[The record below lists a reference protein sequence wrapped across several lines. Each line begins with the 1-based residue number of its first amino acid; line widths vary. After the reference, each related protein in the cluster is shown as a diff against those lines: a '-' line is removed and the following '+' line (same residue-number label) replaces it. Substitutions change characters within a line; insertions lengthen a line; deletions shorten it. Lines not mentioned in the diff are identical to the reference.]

1 MSCRGCLSNDALASQ
16 TKGGKGMMRTSSV
29 SAPARH
35 KRPLIVAV
43 TTVLLTVAFGVG
55 ASSAHSAST
64 AADQAQPQL
73 VVMTQNLYL
82 GANLQPLFGKSG
94 LDLIRAAAAVYAHVV
109 QTDFPARAQAI
120 AEEIAAKHPEV
131 VGLQEVFLFQKGPDP
146 GHLQTTYDF
155 LTILLNALADHG
167 ASYRAVAVG
176 THFSGALPIGVTPDG
191 TLTPWASLTD
201 RDAIIVRTDLPTR
214 EFSWSN
220 PTAQNFQRTFDVP
233 LGGATIKIPRGWTSV
248 DVRFQGR
255 SYRVAETHLEAYSAT
270 VRDAQAA
277 ELLASLQASPLPV
290 ILVGDINSLPTDSA
304 GPYGLFAGAGYV
316 DSWVQAMDG
325 DPGFTAGQ
333 PDDLNCTLPSTL
345 DHRVDYVLHDDDPAL
360 RAVPRT
366 GDVVGDT
373 PNDCTATDPPLW
385 PSDHAGVVIG
395 MRGGTS

>member
-1 MSCRGCLSNDALASQ
+1 
-16 TKGGKGMMRTSSV
+16 MMRAPSV
-29 SAPARH
+29 SARARH
-35 KRPLIVAV
+35 RRPLIVAV
-43 TTVLLTVAFGVG
+43 TAAFLSLALAMG
-55 ASSAHSAST
+55 ASSANATSAT
-64 AADQAQPQL
+64 AEEAQPRF

-82 GANLQPLFGKSG
+82 GANLKPLFGKSG
-94 LDLIRAAAAVYAHVV
+94 LDLISAAAAAYAHVV
-109 QTDFPARAQAI
+109 QTDFPDRADAI
-120 AEEIAAKHPEV
+120 AKEIAAERPEV
-131 VGLQEVFLFQKGPDP
+131 VGLQEVALWQEGADP
-146 GHLQTTYDF
+146 AHLATTYDF

-176 THFSGALPIGVTPDG
+176 AHFSGALPIGIAPDG
-191 TLTPWASLTD
+191 TLTPWVGFTD
-201 RDAIIVRTDLPTR
+201 RDAIIVRTDLAAS

-220 PTAQNFQRTFDVP
+220 ATAQNFQRTFDVP

-255 SYRVAETHLEAYSAT
+255 SYRIAETHLEAYSET
-270 VRDAQAA
+270 VRDDQAA
-277 ELLASLQASPLPV
+277 ELLGSLEASPLPV
-290 ILVGDINSLPTDSA
+290 ILAGDINSLPTDTA

-345 DHRVDYVLHDDDPAL
+345 DHRVDYILHDDDPAL

-366 GDVVGDT
+366 GDVVGDS